1 MNYIEIIILV
11 FHITFVEAQI
21 IDLKASYIME
31 LGNGFKYLL
40 LAVVFRFSNLLGRL
54 VVNLAHRFSSV

>member
-11 FHITFVEAQI
+11 FQITFVEAQI

-40 LAVVFRFSNLLGRL
+40 LAVVFRFGNLLGRL
-54 VVNLAHRFSSV
+54 VANLAHSCSSV